1 MDCRARPVESS
12 IGSCTSPTHHNDRG
26 VGGGEEIITEGGDTA
41 FVATHTETTATTTTT
56 MVRKTRDGNGIRSAD
71 GYTDSATAAAAV
83 AIGEPD
89 DEDDEDDV
97 EEEDKEECTKR
108 ESTISRYA
116 RKRIVNYSPSWPICR
131 YGSNSKRV
139 RRQDH
144 LRRGVHAELDK
155 MNGWSKLAS
164 ISIDGMNGTGK
175 STLARSM
182 NRTYVK
188 INTHC
193 PDITSGSSYNYSPL
207 RTLDYLMFH
216 VIYDTGDA
224 PVVWDRCRYSNLIF
238 AYVHHLMSVY
248 RDRTMPGPYGDDEPV
263 LFINNM
269 ALSTG
274 LFATVSYVESVCA
287 DKRPI
292 LFIVN
297 SDLCLV
303 AQALLARG
311 GANDVYNAKEYNY
324 QMAQLHVYRYFARLL
339 HAPLIDLNEVFGPL
353 GRTLDYIH
361 DEIRARV
368 DIPVRIDED
377 LPRPPQRTESKA
389 LHTFCDSHNDTMVYQ
404 HSTK

>member
-1 MDCRARPVESS
+1 M
-12 IGSCTSPTHHNDRG
+12 
-26 VGGGEEIITEGGDTA
+26 TA
-41 FVATHTETTATTTTT
+41 FVATHPETTTTT
-56 MVRKTRDGNGIRSAD
+56 TTTKTRDGNGTRSPD
-71 GYTDSATAAAAV
+71 GYTDSA
-83 AIGEPD
+83 IGEPD
-89 DEDDEDDV
+89 EDDDDEAV
-97 EEEDKEECTKR
+97 DEVRFIKR
-108 ESTISRYA
+108 ESTISRDA
-116 RKRIVNYSPSWPICR
+116 RKRIVQYRPSWPVCR
-131 YGSNSKRV
+131 YISFSKRV
-139 RRQDH
+139 RCQNR
-144 LRRGVHAELDK
+144 LRLGLHTELNK
-155 MNGWSKLAS
+155 MNGWNTLTS
-164 ISIDGMNGTGK
+164 ISIDGMSGTGK

-207 RTLDYLMFH
+207 KALDYMMFH
-216 VIYDTGDA
+216 VIYDTRDA

-248 RDRTMPGPYGDDEPV
+248 RDRAMPGPYDDREPV
-263 LFINNM
+263 LYMNNM

-287 DKRPI
+287 DKRPV

-297 SDLCLV
+297 SDLCLI
-303 AQALLARG
+303 ARALLARG

-339 HAPLIDLNEVFGPL
+339 HAPLIDLNEVFTSF

-361 DEIRARV
+361 AEIRARV
-368 DIPVRIDED
+368 DIPERIDRD

-389 LHTFCDSHNDTMVYQ
+389 LHTFCDSHNDSMVYRY
-404 HSTK
+404 STK